1 MARAEMADGAIS
13 YLLHIFVV
21 LCAVLSFDGCF
32 LSIDFIAATVYGHLC
47 CTRDL
52 F

>member
-1 MARAEMADGAIS
+1 MARGEVADGDIGC
-13 YLLHIFVV
+13 LLHIFVV

-32 LSIDFIAATVYGHLC
+32 LSINFIATTVYGHLC